1 MRQFLKTTLKIL
13 LIVALI
19 FGPIGFQYAHAFLG
33 IGEFT
38 ANASRMIVEFL
49 ANLMLGLASLV
60 LAIAGAVLNQ
70 SVQYTVLQMS
80 NTLSQITSINEAWG
94 VIRDLAN
101 MLFIFVLLYVAIG
114 TILGLSKV
122 NWKKTLVLIVIAA
135 LLINFSLFFTK
146 IIVDASNIVALAFYK
161 GISTCTTSNGLSGC
175 FMEHMKLTT
184 LYKCKSTGSFGEC
197 NLEDK
202 NVAIG
207 KIVVIGI
214 MGFAFNL
221 VAAFVFFAAA
231 IMFIVRFAIIVFL
244 LILSPLAFAAMI
256 LPKLA
261 EYANKWWK
269 QLIGQAVFAPV
280 FMILAWV
287 TLKILST
294 IGGNPAT
301 GQKGV
306 FGQEA
311 GAALSN
317 LAVTSGEPDVST
329 VGLFMNFIVVIAF
342 MVGTLIISRQVS
354 KQGGTMAQKAVGA
367 AFGLGVG
374 VAAYGGRRLI
384 GGQARKIADDKELRD
399 KAAAGDIGA
408 RLKLRTAQG
417 LARSS
422 FDIRKPTAAFGG
434 ALGMGDLGIDNKIG
448 ARKGGYDEYIKQK
461 TKKKTEFAKSF
472 EATDIEIDDAK
483 RELELAKQGGDEAR
497 ILIAQ
502 KELDHLIGVKPQEAE
517 KRAKELDDEMNRA
530 QENDPM
536 VQKEKALEKEVA
548 KKEEELENIIIPELR
563 TQREKELEVQR
574 SELEQIKK
582 EANTARQEIKDR
594 YETRKKT
601 EAITRE
607 SVGKRRKNTY
617 AESISHPGTFSSE
630 RVFFVGKVKRQS
642 RQAAAE
648 IRKDK
653 KTVEEEL
660 KKILK
665 EEKEITEREEK
676 ETGATQ
682 PTTGGTAP
690 LSGA

>member
-146 IIVDASNIVALAFYK
+146 IMVDASNIVALAFYK

-408 RLKLRTAQG
+408 SLKLRTAQG

-483 RELELAKQGGDEAR
+483 RELELAKQGCDEAR

-517 KRAKELDDEMNRA
+517 K
-530 QENDPM
+530 
-536 VQKEKALEKEVA
+536 
-548 KKEEELENIIIPELR
+548 
-563 TQREKELEVQR
+563 REKELEVQR

-676 ETGATQ
+676 ETGATP